1 MAKIVTL
8 DRADFMRGK
17 ITKKETAEIT
27 RKLTKTDAS
36 ALRFIMKG
44 ATMCL
49 VLAPKQVLAATAD
62 ATFGNVWQ
70 AVMNIVDWVVV
81 GVFIFAGVTWMMGP
95 GQRSRA
101 IEMIIGGASG
111 YILARHA
118 IDVRDFL
125 KTL

>member
-36 ALRFIMKG
+36 VLKFIMRG
-44 ATMCL
+44 ATMC
-49 VLAPKQVLAATAD
+49 VVMAPRQALAASAD

-70 AVMNIVDWVVV
+70 AVMNIVDWIVV
-81 GVFIFAGVTWMMGP
+81 GVFIFAGVSWMFGHR
-95 GQRSRA
+95 GKA
-101 IEMIIGGASG
+101 LELIIGGAAG
-111 YILARHA
+111 YTLARHA